1 MTDVLLNQ
9 WPITKTN
16 EDDLIQPWMES
27 FIFDRKIQNMAKG
40 TIHFYISKL
49 KLFLDYCEQ
58 MNIIYIH
65 QINTNIIRNYLA
77 YLESKGHNPGGIHA
91 GYRTLKTFLIWW
103 GNETELDGWKNPI
116 MKVKA
121 PKMSVEPLEPVSID
135 IVERLINTCEGSGF
149 LGVRDKALLLVLLD
163 TGARAAEVC
172 AINMEDVDFIA
183 GSVLIRNG
191 KGRKPRTV
199 FLGKKTRRCLRAYI
213 KERRNLK
220 ELIDDDALWVKLDG
234 ERLQYWGLNQML
246 RRRASSA
253 HVRKPELHDFRRAF
267 ALNYLRNGGDIYTLQ
282 KLMGHADLQVL
293 RRYLAQTNEDLQIA
307 HNKFSPV
314 DNSRL

>member
-1 MTDVLLNQ
+1 MTDTLLNQ

-49 KLFLDYCEQ
+49 KLFLDYCELV
-58 MNIIYIH
+58 NIIYVH
-65 QINTNIIRNYLA
+65 QITANIIRNYLA
-77 YLESKGHNPGGIHA
+77 YLENKGHNPGGIHA
-91 GYRTLKTFLIWW
+91 CFRTLKTFLIWW
-103 GNETELDGWKNPI
+103 GEETETEGWKNPI

-121 PKMSVEPLEPVSID
+121 PKIGVEPLEPVEID
-135 IVERLINTCEGSGF
+135 SVEKLLNICEGNNF
-149 LGVRDKALLLVLLD
+149 LSVRDKAIMLVLLD
-163 TGARAAEVC
+163 TGARASEVC
-172 AINMEDVDFIA
+172 AMDMEDADFVA
-183 GSVLIRNG
+183 GSVLIRCG

-199 FLGKKTRRCLRAYI
+199 FLGKKTRRYLRAYI
-213 KERRNLK
+213 KARRNLK
-220 ELIDDDALWVKLDG
+220 EMIDGEALWLTQSG
-234 ERLQYWGLNQML
+234 ERMGYWGLNQMI
-246 RRRASSA
+246 RRRAQQA
-253 HVRKPELHDFRRAF
+253 GIKKPELHGFRRAF